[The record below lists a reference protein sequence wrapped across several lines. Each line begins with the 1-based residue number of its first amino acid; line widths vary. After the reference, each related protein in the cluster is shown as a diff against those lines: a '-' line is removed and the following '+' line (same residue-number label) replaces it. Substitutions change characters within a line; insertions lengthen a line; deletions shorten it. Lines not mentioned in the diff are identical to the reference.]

1 MKNEKIWILVFV
13 LTVFLGCIFGM
24 YIGITS
30 ANQKHQS
37 IQDSLLTEIQT
48 LRGQVSLLSEP
59 NEDEEF
65 QFKTFALENHDPK
78 FTDIVN
84 IVWEKAKEYDVSPY
98 KILSIIQVES
108 HFNHQAVSK
117 AGAYGLMQ
125 VQFSTWKETFNIE
138 KPSKLFDPAFNI
150 NIGIQIYKQY
160 KEKTNGDI
168 EKALHHYNAGYMK
181 VKTNYPA
188 KVMGSRFFK

>member
-1 MKNEKIWILVFV
+1 MKSKKIIGGIIL
-13 LTVFLGCIFGM
+13 CIVVSLVVGLE
-24 YIGITS
+24 IGLEF
-30 ANQKHQS
+30 ANSKHQS
-37 IQDSLLTEIQT
+37 IQNSLLTEIQT
-48 LRGQVSLLSEP
+48 LRSQLSILSEP
-59 NEDEEF
+59 IVNEEHE
-65 QFKTFALENHDPK
+65 FKTFALENHDPK

-84 IVWEKAKEYDVSPY
+84 IVWEKSKEHDVSPY

-108 HFNHQAVSK
+108 HFNHKAVSK

-138 KPSKLFDPAFNI
+138 KPSKLFDPCYNI

-168 EKALHHYNAGYMK
+168 EKALHHYNAGYK
-181 VKTNYPA
+181 KIKTDYPA